1 MADYHSPTV
10 VTPNVPFH
18 DVTPLEALL
27 LPLVFD
33 ESAEEDGF
41 YFHSWCG
48 PSHVITV
55 GIGELREALHAS
67 QSTESRITVYVTKML
82 EEHEATPG
90 EDLPDDLDIDLTA
103 GPGWDEIL
111 QDIARRS
118 SILDE
123 IVVTAA
129 FTCTKMRA
137 DGFGGS
143 VMRIT
148 KTAIQYSSTTDMLER
163 MWNEHPTQPAPDT
176 GSNETGGHDT
186 RSRLEGIAAAAGW
199 DSFTLSLQISR
210 WLDQNRHTEA
220 LAGYLDGLASDE
232 TD

>member
-67 QSTESRITVYVTKML
+67 QSTESRITVYVTKLL
-82 EEHEATPG
+82 EEHEATPE
-90 EDLPDDLDIDLTA
+90 EDLPDDLDIDLT
-103 GPGWDEIL
+103 
-111 QDIARRS
+111 
-118 SILDE
+118 
-123 IVVTAA
+123 
-129 FTCTKMRA
+129 
-137 DGFGGS
+137 
-143 VMRIT
+143 
-148 KTAIQYSSTTDMLER
+148 
-163 MWNEHPTQPAPDT
+163 
-176 GSNETGGHDT
+176 
-186 RSRLEGIAAAAGW
+186 
-199 DSFTLSLQISR
+199 
-210 WLDQNRHTEA
+210 
-220 LAGYLDGLASDE
+220 
-232 TD
+232 